1 MEINGFGTVGLFI
14 FGGLGFILI
23 ALIVGKLLR
32 PHRPN
37 EEKLT
42 TYESGEDPIN
52 NAWGQF
58 NLRFYIIA
66 LIFILFEVELVFLFP
81 WAIAIVGSLD
91 LVLGEVDR

>member
-1 MEINGFGTVGLFI
+1 MDLERLGYLFLE
-14 FGGLGFILI
+14 GLGFILI

-42 TYESGEDPIN
+42 THESGEDPIN

-58 NLRFYIIA
+58 
-66 LIFILFEVELVFLFP
+66 
-81 WAIAIVGSLD
+81 
-91 LVLGEVDR
+91 